1 MKINVNI
8 KNKIFAIIGLAIIC
22 SCIIYSC
29 DPYEI
34 SYETTA
40 DQLMGEYIET
50 SEDCS
55 IFYELAETTGN
66 ASFIKAY
73 GTYTCFVPTN
83 SAFET
88 YFTDNGK
95 TSLSDFSSDELQNLF
110 KYHIIN
116 DTIRTQ
122 DFTDGKMSSPSM
134 NGRYITS
141 GATIEGTS
149 AYYTLNKQALITE
162 ANIEVGNGIIHKLK
176 TVLDPP
182 VKSVAEKI
190 EENSSYSIFT
200 EALKATGIYDIIN
213 ESENWYTVFV
223 ESDEV
228 LAGTTININSYQ
240 DLYDKYC
247 NTGDPTDPTDS
258 LYLYMAY
265 HCINS
270 CSYMADLIQQTAIV
284 TLAPNEV
291 VTIID
296 KSDSIIINQTTIA
309 GTTYL
314 GANII
319 EDNSDNICYNGVFHE
334 LNGDVYIRVL
344 SPTAVFW
351 DPTTQPEMMSLT
363 GIYKDQITN
372 TWFSSDALSEIDF
385 GGTNT
390 TIGYYA
396 EGNCIDGDCVD
407 TYLRTAVVPWIEFQT
422 PVLIKGTYKLWVAYR
437 YHAYGNTIQTSW
449 NGEELTKLFDIGV
462 GGQTYS
468 KIDEDEYY
476 ALGYKWYSE
485 LSMSSSRVCCVYV
498 GKVEVTS
505 TGQQTLR
512 FDALTNARGH
522 LWLDQIQFI
531 PEDDNQ
537 LWPKFD
543 SQGNKLYEEDLPQY
557 YSVAQ

>member
-88 YFTDNGK
+88 YFTENGK

-162 ANIEVGNGIIHKLK
+162 ANIEVGNGIIHKLN

-291 VTIID
+291 VTIMD

-372 TWFSSDALSEIDF
+372 TWFSSDALSQIDF

-390 TIGYYA
+390 TIGYYS

-407 TYLRTAVVPWIEFQT
+407 VYIRTAVVPWIEFQT

-462 GGQTYS
+462 SGQTYS